1 MPVKRGNG
9 GVEALGGTSGG
20 YGTLACALQ
29 HFYAFKQFP
38 PGNEAGHKRGD
49 VFGKFPC
56 RGLRL
61 PKVAHVREPAA
72 AFGGLGD
79 VDFLPAVQDGS
90 RKVDGFVDGVHRAV
104 GDALDHI
111 SDVIEEGKIIVF
123 WGCIRGGGWSVFGDG
138 GGGRDVGIRGIERGF
153 AKPVHTG
160 KGFFPALQAVEGYFN
175 RVVHWFCWPPSL
187 GMSTTGLGFT
197 L

>member
-38 PGNEAGHKRGD
+38 PVTKPDTNVEMSS
-49 VFGKFPC
+49 GKFPC

-72 AFGGLGD
+72 AFSGLGD

-123 WGCIRGGGWSVFGDG
+123 WGMYPWRGLERF
-138 GGGRDVGIRGIERGF
+138 RRRRRG
-153 AKPVHTG
+153 P
-160 KGFFPALQAVEGYFN
+160 
-175 RVVHWFCWPPSL
+175 WCWHPWH
-187 GMSTTGLGFT
+187 
-197 L
+197 